1 MNVSL
6 MTRSDLMEFL
16 GISPTTLWRL
26 ARQADFPR
34 PVLVRGM
41 KRWRRDEVDK
51 WLNAGREVAAAGLSH
66 GG

>member
-1 MNVSL
+1 
-6 MTRSDLMEFL
+6 MEFL